1 MVLSKLDLSLHL
13 KIKRWGQ
20 QKLHLKQVQT
30 LSLPLASKVEK
41 ALGLFSLCDV
51 WMNKCVISKGGQQ
64 MHQHSLDVQV
74 FRALLLMELTGLTQ
88 LMGLTKLKGLMK
100 LTKLM

>member
-30 LSLPLASKVEK
+30 LSLSFASKVEK
-41 ALGLFSLCDV
+41 GLGLFSLCDV